1 MKLLTKINRKI
12 FKFFHPQLGVI
23 LMLHRVINQR
33 SELKIN
39 KDIEITPEFLEET
52 LKTYITNGY
61 RFISLD
67 ELPLIMAKPFWKS
80 QKRFVCITFDDGYRD
95 NYEVAYPILKKYNC
109 PFTIYVTT
117 DFYEYKANLWWYVL
131 DDLLMMHDKLVLS
144 DGTQYNTATISEKN
158 EAFKAIHI
166 RLSQLKPQLL
176 RETFD
181 SWFSAYEYSFEEK
194 VKALSMTPGQIKD
207 ISKDALC
214 SIGSHTVTHPRLANM
229 SADEQEV
236 ELSSSKTKLEK
247 LIEKNVKHFAYPFGN
262 HNADSVRLAENCGYK
277 TAVIAWGG
285 VVRNNQKLWTLTREN
300 LYENS

>member
-1 MKLLTKINRKI
+1 MNLLTKINRKI

-23 LMLHRVINQR
+23 LMLHRVIDQR

-39 KDIEITPEFLEET
+39 RDIEITPDFLEET
-52 LKTYITNGY
+52 LKIYITKGY
-61 RFISLD
+61 RFLSLD
-67 ELPLIMAKPFWKS
+67 ELPQIMAKPFWKI

-131 DDLLMMHDKLVLS
+131 DDLLMKHNQLVLS
-144 DGTQYNTATISEKN
+144 DGTQYNTASISDKN
-158 EAFKAIHI
+158 EAFKAIHV

-181 SWFSAYEYSFEEK
+181 NWFSAYNYSFEEK
-194 VKALSMTPGQIKD
+194 VKALSMTSNQIKE
-207 ISKDALC
+207 ISKDSLC
-214 SIGSHTVTHPRLANM
+214 SIGSHTITHPRLANM

-236 ELSSSKTKLEK
+236 ELKVSKVKLER
-247 LIEKNVKHFAYPFGN
+247 LIEKNVMHFAYPFGN
-262 HNADSVRLAENCGYK
+262 HNADSIQLAESCGYE

-285 VVRNNQKLWTLTREN
+285 VVRKNQDKWKLTREI
-300 LYENS
+300 LKQ